1 MTRAVP
7 PVRWALAL
15 LVGAVLLSGCGGGG
29 GSAHSDLSAAAA
41 TLLQKDT
48 AALAVAARAG
58 NGSAVQA
65 ALATLRRDVTAQRAQ
80 DGLSAARA
88 AQVLA
93 AAAQVAVDVP
103 LPSPSASPRASV
115 STPVSTARP
124 GRGKHHKEGDH

>member
-1 MTRAVP
+1 MR
-7 PVRWALAL
+7 RALAL
-15 LVGAVLLSGCGGGG
+15 LVGTVLLSGCGGG
-29 GSAHSDLSAAAA
+29 SPHSDLSAAAA

-88 AQVLA
+88 ERVLA
-93 AAAQVAVDVP
+93 AAGQVALDVP
-103 LPSPSASPRASV
+103 VPARTAAPVPAATLTPT
-115 STPVSTARP
+115 STSTGP
-124 GRGKHHKEGDH
+124 GKGRHRKHGD

>member
-1 MTRAVP
+1 MR
-7 PVRWALAL
+7 RALAL
-15 LVGAVLLSGCGGGG
+15 LVGTVLLSGCGGG
-29 GSAHSDLSAAAA
+29 SPHSDLSAAAA

-88 AQVLA
+88 ERVLA
-93 AAAQVAVDVP
+93 AAGQVALDVP
-103 LPSPSASPRASV
+103 VSARTAAPVPAATLTPT
-115 STPVSTARP
+115 STSTGP
-124 GRGKHHKEGDH
+124 GKGRHRKHGD